1 MKEKQTMQTVRKS
14 IAAFFQENRR
24 MLTFIPKTEL
34 RLGGVVTAV
43 IRKYQTLSNNIQ
55 DL

>member
-1 MKEKQTMQTVRKS
+1 MQTVRKS
-14 IAAFFQENRR
+14 IAVFFRENRR

-43 IRKYQTLSNNIQ
+43 IPKYQAISNDIQ